1 MGRQK
6 LGIADGEDVGI
17 IRKKRTKSFKWH
29 VEGSKEDIHAMFR
42 LQ

>member
-17 IRKKRTKSFKWH
+17 IRKKRTRSFKQ
-29 VEGSKEDIHAMFR
+29 DIA
-42 LQ
+42 